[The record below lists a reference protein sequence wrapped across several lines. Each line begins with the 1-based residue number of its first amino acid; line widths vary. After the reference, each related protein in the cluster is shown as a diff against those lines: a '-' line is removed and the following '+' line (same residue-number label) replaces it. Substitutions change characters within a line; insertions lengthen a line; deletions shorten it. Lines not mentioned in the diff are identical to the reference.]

1 MQRFCTRLVLI
12 EVLESINL
20 KSIRKEAVL
29 RLAIER
35 SNILQTRKDDKWML
49 QELFN
54 WLFAAMSIQRSPPFV
69 QVQVFRYVLQF
80 FNLPPVYDPKMAK
93 TVFNFIL
100 EMLTIHV

>member
-29 RLAIER
+29 RLAIEH

-49 QELFN
+49 Q
-54 WLFAAMSIQRSPPFV
+54 
-69 QVQVFRYVLQF
+69 
-80 FNLPPVYDPKMAK
+80 
-93 TVFNFIL
+93 
-100 EMLTIHV
+100 